1 MLQLCKY
8 IMNHY
13 PTSSSSYL
21 DIRDMPISDFPKF
34 CSLMGTTQKK
44 CPIKVQKKYL
54 LKVGVQYFITWEPP
68 LGAGT
73 DIIRL
78 NCTLFLSSWGDNPQ
92 YQSMPSTMTT
102 IPGYLVPSSRSAD
115 LGLLLTRNPRESVVQ
130 RLRREKKEG
139 KVDSLTMEFEQCDM
153 NGNIKFEDMI
163 EADNPNAI
171 TGVVESSSISTTIR
185 TYQGISSAY
194 DYFFGHNNAPKMAT
208 TKKTLIGNQVFSEAY
223 SEVNCGFLGSYSP
236 LINADRYIDDD
247 DGEEEDKGKY
257 DEHLY
262 LNVQEPFCLVC
273 VGIQGAGKS
282 HSMNVVLENC
292 FINYPHP
299 SVLPVTRLKQS
310 TCGLVLHY
318 DQSPGNICEVTGL
331 RRLTTDF
338 DHAPEIRPV
347 ENMII
352 LVSATYYKQ
361 RKAFY
366 ENVDVK
372 IYPLLFKWSSLG
384 AQQLKKLMRLS
395 ENDAQLYVSV
405 ILNLLRQYQRD
416 GRLPVFK
423 SFLREVLEK
432 CDVQGQNGPL
442 KQRLQLLET
451 IIMESEWNKD
461 FTDVPT
467 LESMMGPNVLIVADL
482 TDPLLSASEANGI
495 FQVLLEQFRS
505 IPIKD
510 GTGKVVA
517 FDEAHKYLAPDGS
530 SAKDELSSAIV
541 NSVRLMRHEGLRIL
555 ISTQSP
561 MALPSE
567 LLELIS
573 VAMLHHFQSN
583 DWYKYLASKI
593 PLPDD
598 SFEEIKKLQVGE
610 ALCIST
616 KIDSERHPQ
625 HYIEDSCVKI
635 SIRRRITADYGKS
648 KTNKVR

>member
-1 MLQLCKY
+1 
-8 IMNHY
+8 
-13 PTSSSSYL
+13 
-21 DIRDMPISDFPKF
+21 
-34 CSLMGTTQKK
+34 
-44 CPIKVQKKYL
+44 L
-54 LKVGVQYFITWEPP
+54 LTVGVHYHISWAPSV
-68 LGAGT
+68 GVGT
-73 DIIRL
+73 VIIRF
-78 NCTLFLSSWGDNPQ
+78 NRTLFLSTFGDNPQ
-92 YQSMPSTMTT
+92 YQSMSTSMTT
-102 IPGYLVPSSRSAD
+102 VPGNLIPGVD
-115 LGLLLTRNPRESVVQ
+115 VGLSLASNQKESVVQ
-130 RLRREKKEG
+130 RLRREKKER
-139 KVDSLTMEFEQCDM
+139 KVDLLAMEFEQCDM
-153 NGNIKFEDMI
+153 ISNYKFEDVLG
-163 EADNPNAI
+163 ADNAL
-171 TGVVESSSISTTIR
+171 TGGAVSSSSTSR
-185 TYQGISSAY
+185 TEQGSSSVY

-208 TKKTLIGNQVFSEAY
+208 TKKTLIGDQAFREAY

-247 DGEEEDKGKY
+247 DDDDERSY
-257 DEHLY
+257 DQYLY

-299 SVLPVTRLKQS
+299 SQLPVTRLKQS

-338 DHAPEIRPV
+338 DHTPEIRPV

-395 ENDAQLYVSV
+395 ENDSQLYVSV

-432 CDVQGQNGPL
+432 CDVKGQNGPL

-461 FTDVPT
+461 VTDVPT

-616 KIDSERHPQ
+616 KIDSKRHPQ

-648 KTNKVR
+648 KTNKVK